1 MQRVDGYRQE
11 ERVSLGKRCE
21 WCDVAVHD
29 AIECDVRIGARESSC
44 DHWPEAELLPLERI
58 RQLEPHRKRTTSDK
72 QQSSAKPNQGCA
84 NVGMEEP
91 VDRPLLL
98 EQEVQRLNV
107 DEYVRRAE
115 GEKAD
120 ALWCKRMNCGT
131 WAEVEWRD
139 WQDRNGSI
147 VQGCG
152 RLRWHRMMI
161 QT

>member
-1 MQRVDGYRQE
+1 M
-11 ERVSLGKRCE
+11 
-21 WCDVAVHD
+21 
-29 AIECDVRIGARESSC
+29 
-44 DHWPEAELLPLERI
+44 
-58 RQLEPHRKRTTSDK
+58 
-72 QQSSAKPNQGCA
+72 
-84 NVGMEEP
+84 
-91 VDRPLLL
+91 DRPLLP
-98 EQEVQRLNV
+98 EQEVQWLNV
-107 DEYVRRAE
+107 DEYVRRAN

-120 ALWCKRMNCGT
+120 ALWRKRVNGGT